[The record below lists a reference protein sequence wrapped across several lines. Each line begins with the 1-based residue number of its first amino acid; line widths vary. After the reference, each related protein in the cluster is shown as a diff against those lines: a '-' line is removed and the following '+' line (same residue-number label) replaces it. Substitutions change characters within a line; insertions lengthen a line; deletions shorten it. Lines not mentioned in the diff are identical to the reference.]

1 VPNTNLTI
9 GFNRSGT
16 WSFPTGTVWIKHFEL
31 ELTNG
36 VAASRQRLETRLLV
50 KNALGVYGVSY
61 RWGTSLTNA
70 SLVPEAGLDETFLVA
85 DGLGNVRTQVWH
97 YPSRTECLLC
107 HTPNGGYGL
116 GFTTAQLNRD
126 FDYGSG
132 LTNEIAALSLA
143 GYFNTNVSGLHLLP
157 ALAAATNASV
167 SLEYRVRSY
176 LAANCSQCHQSGGS
190 VQALWDG
197 LITTPTA
204 RAGIVNGPLLNNNGD
219 TNNMVIKPAAPANS
233 MMLTRISTP
242 GPLRMPPIGSNLL
255 DTNAI
260 NLLSA
265 WITNDLPSYQTF
277 ADWQLAVFGSTNDPN
292 AAASADPDSDGAINY
307 VEYLTGTDPFQ
318 PTNYWAITGIQTTG
332 NTAQISFPQIANR
345 GFELQAS
352 TTLFDSNSWS
362 ALDLPGNDPF
372 FSVTNRTAMITDP
385 TLNPRNKFY
394 RIRVFPP

>member
-1 VPNTNLTI
+1 
-9 GFNRSGT
+9 
-16 WSFPTGTVWIKHFEL
+16 
-31 ELTNG
+31 
-36 VAASRQRLETRLLV
+36 
-50 KNALGVYGVSY
+50 
-61 RWGTSLTNA
+61 
-70 SLVPEAGLDETFLVA
+70 
-85 DGLGNVRTQVWH
+85 
-97 YPSRTECLLC
+97 
-107 HTPNGGYGL
+107 
-116 GFTTAQLNRD
+116 
-126 FDYGSG
+126 
-132 LTNEIAALSLA
+132 
-143 GYFNTNVSGLHLLP
+143 
-157 ALAAATNASV
+157 
-167 SLEYRVRSY
+167 
-176 LAANCSQCHQSGGS
+176 
-190 VQALWDG
+190 
-197 LITTPTA
+197 
-204 RAGIVNGPLLNNNGD
+204 
-219 TNNMVIKPAAPANS
+219 MVIKPAAPANS